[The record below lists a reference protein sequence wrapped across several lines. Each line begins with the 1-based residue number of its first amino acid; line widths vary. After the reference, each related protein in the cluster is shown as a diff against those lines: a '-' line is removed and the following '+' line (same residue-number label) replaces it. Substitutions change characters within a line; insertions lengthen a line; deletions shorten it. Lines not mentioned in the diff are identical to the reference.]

1 MIRRGLILFSFLFFS
16 FMFTACN
23 SSNESSEVSST
34 DSKVKKS
41 EFNDSKPVDGDWL
54 IYHMGAEPGTLNPLT
69 ARDVAENR
77 VNSNKIY
84 ETLITRDNESLEL
97 KPLLAE
103 SWEISEDKLTYT
115 FKLKENI
122 KWHDGK
128 PFTSE
133 DVIYSYNSIMNPKV
147 DAPQL
152 RAYYQEIQKV
162 EALDE
167 YTVKFTYA
175 RPYFLALEFCGGM
188 PIIPKHIFEE
198 GDINKN
204 PAGRH
209 PIGTGPYIFSK
220 WETGREIV
228 LEKNPEYWGEKPKID
243 KIVFKII
250 NDPNVAFQ
258 VLRKGEIDFSG
269 LTPIQWEK
277 QSNTDKFKNS
287 INKYSYFAP
296 NYRFI
301 GWNID
306 KPFFTD
312 NRVRK
317 AMTHLVDRKLIL
329 EKIQYNLG
337 AIVTNPFYLKS
348 KEYDHS
354 IQPYSYDPE
363 RAKELLNEAGWI
375 DTNSDGIRDKD
386 GVKFEFEFLI
396 PNGSD
401 TSEKISTI
409 IKEEL
414 DKVGIAMKIRRN
426 EWAVF
431 VQKLNERKF
440 DAVTLGWSMG
450 VETDP
455 FQVWHSS
462 QVSGGGSNFVGF
474 KNEEVDKIIEEARQ
488 EFDRKKRIE
497 LYRKFIHIIHE
508 EQPYTFLFCNKSTI
522 ALNNRFADINIYP
535 LGPDVLEWYVPLE
548 LQKYH

>member
-1 MIRRGLILFSFLFFS
+1 MIRRGLILSSFLFFS
-16 FMFTACN
+16 LIFSACN
-23 SSNESSEVSST
+23 SSNESSDVSGI
-34 DSKVKKS
+34 DSKEKHS
-41 EFNDSKPVDGDWL
+41 EINDSKPVDGDWL

-97 KPLLAE
+97 VPLLAE

-133 DVIYSYNSIMNPKV
+133 DVVYSYNSIMNPKV

-277 QSNTDKFKNS
+277 QSNTDQFKNS
-287 INKYSYFAP
+287 INKHSYFAP

-414 DKVGIAMKIRRN
+414 DKVGIAMKIRRI

-497 LYRKFIHIIHE
+497 LYKKFIHIIHE